1 MGDTE
6 RRILLSVLIVG
17 ALGGLAGF
25 GTWSTFTATTTN
37 SGNSLRGRQR
47 RDPGRQ
53 RPLDRADQPGQPGA
67 GRGLRR
73 AKCIRIK
80 YTGSLGSV
88 VHFYVPSVANGASFQ
103 LQVERGSGLSD
114 LATRGSCTGFSASST
129 AFATADLSTFPST
142 YAAGVTGKASD
153 VAWTTN
159 DSIDYRFTFT
169 VKDDTT
175 PNAHTSA
182 VSTGTFSVTWEA
194 RNT

>member
-1 MGDTE
+1 MGDRK

-17 ALGGLAGF
+17 ALGGVAGF
-25 GTWSTFTATTTN
+25 GTWSAFTATTTN
-37 SGNSLRGRQR
+37 SGNSYAGGSVAIQDDSGLSTALINLSNQA
-47 RDPGRQ
+47 PGVST
-53 RPLDRADQPGQPGA
+53 
-67 GRGLRR
+67 

-80 YTGSLGSV
+80 YTGSLAST
-88 VHFYVPSVANGASFQ
+88 VHFYVPSVSNGSSFQ

-129 AFATADLSTFPST
+129 AFTTADLSTFPST
-142 YAAGVTGKASD
+142 YAAGVVGKAAD
-153 VAWTTN
+153 AAWATN

-182 VSTGTFSVTWEA
+182 VSTGSFSVTWEA
-194 RNT
+194 RNN